1 MNIPLAERMRPM
13 ILADYIGQKHLIGPN
28 GALRPQLDSGLI
40 ASMILWGP
48 PGTGKTTLAGLLAKE
63 TEREIYNI
71 SAIDSGVAKVREVIQ
86 KAKDRSGFFVQSNP
100 ILFIDEIH
108 RFSKSQQD
116 ALLGAVEKGW
126 VTLIG
131 ATTEQPS
138 FEVIPA
144 LLSRCQVY
152 TLNALSEEELLELL
166 QRAIE
171 ADSELKL
178 KKVHLKETKV
188 LIQSSGGDA
197 RKLLN
202 TFELLVMPNEAAEIE
217 ITDVYVKAQF
227 DQLGVRYDKS
237 GDQHFDIA
245 SAMIKSIR
253 GSDPNAALYWLSR
266 MLIGGES
273 MSFIARRLIISAA
286 EDIGLA
292 NPTALIMA
300 QSTSQAIQT
309 VGLPEA
315 RIVLGQCIL
324 YLAMSPKSN
333 SAYKAI
339 NHALE
344 TVKNT
349 GNLSVPLD
357 LRNAPTKLM
366 KTLGYGEEYK
376 YAHDYEQNFVA
387 QEFLPKGIENTTF
400 YAPGDNAREQAQKDF
415 LKQRWKDK
423 YNY

>member
-1 MNIPLAERMRPM
+1 MNIPLAERMRPV
-13 ILADYIGQKHLIGPN
+13 ILGDYIGQKHLIGPH

-63 TEREIYNI
+63 TKREIYNI

-86 KAKDRSGFFVQSNP
+86 KAKDRSGLFVQSNP

-152 TLNALSEEELLELL
+152 TLNALNEEDLLSLL
-166 QRAIE
+166 QRALQT
-171 ADSELKL
+171 DSELKR
-178 KKVHLKETKV
+178 KTVHLMETKV
-188 LIQSSGGDA
+188 LIQSCGGDA

-202 TFELLVMPNEAAEIE
+202 TFELLVMPNEAVSIE
-217 ITDVYVKAQF
+217 ITDAYVKAQF

-237 GDQHFDIA
+237 GDQHYDIA

-273 MSFIARRLIISAA
+273 LSFIARRLIISAA

-300 QSTSQAIQT
+300 QSTHQAIQT

-333 SAYKAI
+333 SSYQAI
-339 NHALE
+339 NKAMNLAKE
-344 TVKNT
+344 TAH
-349 GNLSVPLD
+349 LPVPIH
-357 LRNAPTKLM
+357 LRNPANKITKD
-366 KTLGYGEEYK
+366 LGYGADYQ
-376 YAHDYEQNFVA
+376 YDHDTPNGCVQQNFLPEELKEVRIYRPSA
-387 QEFLPKGIENTTF
+387 RTKEQQSFAEF
-400 YAPGDNAREQAQKDF
+400 QKM
-415 LKQRWKDK
+415 WSGK
-423 YNY
+423 YPI

>member
-1 MNIPLAERMRPM
+1 MNIPLAERMRPVV
-13 ILADYIGQKHLIGPN
+13 LADYVGQKHLIGPS

-40 ASMILWGP
+40 TSMILWGP

-63 TEREIYNI
+63 TKREIFNI

-86 KAKDRSGFFVQSNP
+86 KAKDASGLFAHSNP

-152 TLNALSEEELLELL
+152 TLNALTEEDLMELIE
-166 QRAIE
+166 RALNK
-171 ADSELKL
+171 DHELKR
-178 KKVHLKETKV
+178 KTIHLKETKV
-188 LIQSSGGDA
+188 LIQSCGGDA

-202 TFELLVMPNEAAEIE
+202 TFELLVIPNPDNDIE
-217 ITDVYVKAQF
+217 ITNTYVKAQF

-237 GDQHFDIA
+237 GDQHYDIA

-273 MSFIARRLIISAA
+273 LSFIARRLIISAS

-300 QSTSQAIQT
+300 QSTAGAIQT

-315 RIVLGQCIL
+315 RIILGQCIL

-339 NHALE
+339 NEAMRLAKDTAH
-344 TVKNT
+344 
-349 GNLSVPLD
+349 LSVPLH
-357 LRNAPTKLM
+357 LRNPANKITKD
-366 KTLGYGEEYK
+366 LGYGADYQ
-376 YAHDYEQNFVA
+376 YDHDAPHGCAQQN
-387 QEFLPKGIENTTF
+387 FLPKELTGANF
-400 YAPGDNAREQAQKDF
+400 YKPSARAKEQQSFAEFQKM
-415 LKQRWKDK
+415 WSGK
-423 YNY
+423 YPV

>member
-1 MNIPLAERMRPM
+1 MNIPLAERMRPV
-13 ILADYIGQKHLIGPN
+13 ILGDYIGQKHLIGPS

-63 TEREIYNI
+63 TKREIYNI

-86 KAKDRSGFFVQSNP
+86 KAKDRSGLFVQNNP

-152 TLNALSEEELLELL
+152 TLNALSEKDLLELL
-166 QRAIE
+166 QRALQT
-171 ADSELKL
+171 DSELKR
-178 KKVHLKETKV
+178 KTVHLKETKV
-188 LIQSSGGDA
+188 LIQSCGGDA

-202 TFELLVMPNEAAEIE
+202 TFELLVVPNEASNIE
-217 ITDVYVKAQF
+217 ITDDYVKAQF

-237 GDQHFDIA
+237 GDQHYDIA

-273 MSFIARRLIISAA
+273 LSFIARRLIISAA

-300 QSTSQAIQT
+300 QSTNQAIQT

-324 YLAMSPKSN
+324 YLALSPKSN
-333 SAYKAI
+333 SAYQAI
-339 NHALE
+339 NNAMNLAKE
-344 TVKNT
+344 TAH
-349 GNLSVPLD
+349 LPVPIH
-357 LRNAPTKLM
+357 LRNPANKITKE
-366 KTLGYGEEYK
+366 LGYGADYQ
-376 YAHDYEQNFVA
+376 YDHDAPNGCAQQNFLPEELKGA
-387 QEFLPKGIENTTF
+387 SIYKPSARSKEKQSFAEF
-400 YAPGDNAREQAQKDF
+400 QKM
-415 LKQRWKDK
+415 WSGK
-423 YNY
+423 YPI

>member
-1 MNIPLAERMRPM
+1 MNIPLAERMRPET
-13 ILADYIGQKHLIGPN
+13 LDHYIGQQHLIGPK

-63 TEREIYNI
+63 TKREIFNL

-86 KAKDRSGFFVQSNP
+86 KAKDTSGLFAHSNP

-152 TLNALSEEELLELL
+152 TLNALSKEDLLLL
-166 QRAIE
+166 LKRALSV
-171 ADSELKL
+171 DSALKR
-178 KKVHLKETKV
+178 KTVHLKQTQV
-188 LIQSSGGDA
+188 LIQSCGGDA

-202 TFELLVMPNEAAEIE
+202 TFELLVVPNTMTEVD
-217 ITDVYVKAQF
+217 ITDAYVKAQF

-237 GDQHFDIA
+237 GDQHYDIA

-273 MSFIARRLIISAA
+273 LSFISRRLIISAS

-300 QSTSQAIQT
+300 QSTAQAIQT

-315 RIVLGQCIL
+315 RIILGQCIL

-339 NHALE
+339 NKAMKLAQE
-344 TVKNT
+344 TAH
-349 GNLSVPLD
+349 LSVPLA
-357 LRNAPTKLM
+357 LRNPANKITQD
-366 KTLGYGEEYK
+366 LGYGADYQ
-376 YAHDYEQNFVA
+376 YDHDAPNGCAQQNF
-387 QEFLPKGIENTTF
+387 LPEELDEIRLYEPSKRV
-400 YAPGDNAREQAQKDF
+400 REQQSFAEFQKM
-415 LKQRWKDK
+415 WSGK
-423 YNY
+423 YPT

>member
-1 MNIPLAERMRPM
+1 MNIPLAERMRPV
-13 ILADYIGQKHLIGPN
+13 ILGDYIGQKHLIGPH

-63 TEREIYNI
+63 TKREIYNI

-86 KAKDRSGFFVQSNP
+86 KAKDRSGLFVQSNP

-152 TLNALSEEELLELL
+152 TLNALNEEDLLSLL
-166 QRAIE
+166 QRALQT
-171 ADSELKL
+171 DSELKR
-178 KKVHLKETKV
+178 KTVHLMETKV
-188 LIQSSGGDA
+188 LIQSCGGDA

-202 TFELLVMPNEAAEIE
+202 TFELLVMPNEAVSIE
-217 ITDVYVKAQF
+217 ITDAYVKAQF

-237 GDQHFDIA
+237 GDQHYDIA

-266 MLIGGES
+266 MLIGG
-273 MSFIARRLIISAA
+273 
-286 EDIGLA
+286 
-292 NPTALIMA
+292 
-300 QSTSQAIQT
+300 
-309 VGLPEA
+309 
-315 RIVLGQCIL
+315 
-324 YLAMSPKSN
+324 
-333 SAYKAI
+333 
-339 NHALE
+339 
-344 TVKNT
+344 
-349 GNLSVPLD
+349 
-357 LRNAPTKLM
+357 
-366 KTLGYGEEYK
+366 
-376 YAHDYEQNFVA
+376 
-387 QEFLPKGIENTTF
+387 
-400 YAPGDNAREQAQKDF
+400 
-415 LKQRWKDK
+415 
-423 YNY
+423 

>member
-1 MNIPLAERMRPM
+1 MNIPLAERMRPET
-13 ILADYIGQKHLIGPN
+13 LDHYIGQQHLIGPQ

-63 TEREIYNI
+63 TKREIFNL
-71 SAIDSGVAKVREVIQ
+71 SAIDSGVAKVRAVIE
-86 KAKDRSGFFVQSNP
+86 KAKDTSGLFAHSNP
-100 ILFIDEIH
+100 ILFSDEIH

-152 TLNALSEEELLELL
+152 TLNALSKEDLLLL
-166 QRAIE
+166 LKRALSV
-171 ADSELKL
+171 DSALKR
-178 KKVHLKETKV
+178 KTVHLKQTQV
-188 LIQSSGGDA
+188 LIQSCGGDA

-202 TFELLVMPNEAAEIE
+202 TFELLVVPNTMTEVD
-217 ITDVYVKAQF
+217 ITDAYVKAQF

-237 GDQHFDIA
+237 GDQHYDIA

-273 MSFIARRLIISAA
+273 LSFISRRLIISAS

-300 QSTSQAIQT
+300 QSTAQAIQT

-315 RIVLGQCIL
+315 RIILGQCIL

-339 NHALE
+339 NKAMKLAQE
-344 TVKNT
+344 TAH
-349 GNLSVPLD
+349 LPVPLA
-357 LRNAPTKLM
+357 LRNPANNITQD
-366 KTLGYGEEYK
+366 LGYGADYQ
-376 YAHDYEQNFVA
+376 YDHDAPNGCAQQNF
-387 QEFLPKGIENTTF
+387 LPEELDEIRLYEPSKRV
-400 YAPGDNAREQAQKDF
+400 REQQSFAEFQKM
-415 LKQRWKDK
+415 WSGK
-423 YNY
+423 YPY

>member
-1 MNIPLAERMRPM
+1 MNIPLAERMRPKT
-13 ILADYIGQKHLIGPN
+13 LADYIGQEHLIGPN
-28 GALRPQLDSGLI
+28 GAIKPQLDSGLI

-63 TEREIYNI
+63 TEREIFNL

-86 KAKDRSGFFVQSNP
+86 KAKDRSGLFAHNNP

-152 TLNALSEEELLELL
+152 TLNALNQNDLLVL
-166 QRAIE
+166 
-171 ADSELKL
+171 L
-178 KKVHLKETKV
+178 KKALKVDPQLKRKEVQLEETDV
-188 LIQSSGGDA
+188 LIQSCGGDA

-202 TFELLVMPNEAAEIE
+202 TFELLVVPSTAKKIK
-217 ITDVYVKAQF
+217 ITNAYVKAQF

-237 GDQHFDIA
+237 GDQHYDIA

-273 MSFIARRLIISAA
+273 MSFIARRLLISAS

-292 NPTALIMA
+292 NPTALVMA
-300 QSTSQAIQT
+300 QSTAQAIQT

-315 RIVLGQCIL
+315 RIILGQCIL

-333 SAYKAI
+333 SAYNAI
-339 NHALE
+339 NQAINRARE
-344 TVKNT
+344 TAH
-349 GNLSVPLD
+349 LAVPIH
-357 LRNAPTKLM
+357 LRNSTSSITKD
-366 KTLGYGEEYK
+366 LGYGADYQ
-376 YAHDYEQNFVA
+376 YDHDNPDGCAQQN
-387 QEFLPKGIENTTF
+387 FLPKELTGTNF
-400 YAPGDNAREQAQKDF
+400 YKPSDRIKEQQSFAEFQKM
-415 LKQRWKDK
+415 WNGK
-423 YNY
+423 YPS

>member
-1 MNIPLAERMRPM
+1 MNIPLAERMRPET
-13 ILADYIGQKHLIGPN
+13 LDHYIGQQHLIGPQ

-48 PGTGKTTLAGLLAKE
+48 PGTGKTTLAGLLAKA
-63 TEREIYNI
+63 TKREIFNL
-71 SAIDSGVAKVREVIQ
+71 SAIDSGVAKVRAVIE
-86 KAKDRSGFFVQSNP
+86 KAKDTSGLFAHSNP

-152 TLNALSEEELLELL
+152 TLNALSKEDLLLL
-166 QRAIE
+166 LKRALSV
-171 ADSELKL
+171 DSALKR
-178 KKVHLKETKV
+178 KTVHLKQTQV
-188 LIQSSGGDA
+188 LIQSCGGDA

-202 TFELLVMPNEAAEIE
+202 TFELLVVPNTMTEVD
-217 ITDVYVKAQF
+217 ITDAYVKAQF

-237 GDQHFDIA
+237 GDQHYDIA

-273 MSFIARRLIISAA
+273 LSFISRRLIISAS

-300 QSTSQAIQT
+300 QSTAQAIQT

-315 RIVLGQCIL
+315 RIILGQCIL

-339 NHALE
+339 NKAMKLAQE
-344 TVKNT
+344 TAH
-349 GNLSVPLD
+349 LPVPLA
-357 LRNAPTKLM
+357 LRNPANKITQD
-366 KTLGYGEEYK
+366 LGYGADYQ
-376 YAHDYEQNFVA
+376 YDHDAPNGCAQQNF
-387 QEFLPKGIENTTF
+387 LPEELDEIRLYEPSKRV
-400 YAPGDNAREQAQKDF
+400 REQQSFAEFQKM
-415 LKQRWKDK
+415 WSGK
-423 YNY
+423 YPT

>member
-1 MNIPLAERMRPM
+1 MNIPLAERMRPVK
-13 ILADYIGQKHLIGPN
+13 LADYIGQKHLIGPS

-40 ASMILWGP
+40 TSMILWGP

-63 TEREIYNI
+63 TKREIFNI

-86 KAKDRSGFFVQSNP
+86 RAKDASGMFAHSNP

-152 TLNALSEEELLELL
+152 TLNALNQDDLL
-166 QRAIE
+166 QLLNRALIV
-171 ADSELKL
+171 DPELKR
-178 KKVHLKETKV
+178 KTVHLSETKV
-188 LIQSSGGDA
+188 LIQSCGGDA

-202 TFELLVMPNEAAEIE
+202 TFELLVMPNANKEVE
-217 ITDVYVKAQF
+217 ITDTYVKAQF

-237 GDQHFDIA
+237 GDQHYDIA

-273 MSFIARRLIISAA
+273 LSFIARRLIISAS

-292 NPTALIMA
+292 NPTAIIMA
-300 QSTSQAIQT
+300 QSTAGAIQT

-315 RIVLGQCIL
+315 RIILGQCIL

-339 NHALE
+339 NQAMHCAKE
-344 TVKNT
+344 TAH
-349 GNLSVPLD
+349 LPVPIH
-357 LRNAPTKLM
+357 LRNPANKITQD
-366 KTLGYGEEYK
+366 LGYGADYQ
-376 YAHDYEQNFVA
+376 YDHDAPNGCAQQN
-387 QEFLPKGIENTTF
+387 FLPKELTQANF
-400 YAPGDNAREQAQKDF
+400 YKPSARAKEQQSFAEFQKM
-415 LKQRWKDK
+415 WSGK
-423 YNY
+423 YPN

>member
-1 MNIPLAERMRPM
+1 MNIPLAERMRPDT
-13 ILADYIGQKHLIGPN
+13 LDHYIGQQHLIGSN

-63 TEREIYNI
+63 TKRDIFNL

-86 KAKDRSGFFVQSNP
+86 KAKDTSGLFAQSNP

-152 TLNALSEEELLELL
+152 TLHALSHEDLLALL
-166 QRAIE
+166 KRALSV
-171 ADSELKL
+171 DPELKRKTVQL
-178 KKVHLKETKV
+178 KQTQV
-188 LIQSSGGDA
+188 LIQSCGGDA

-202 TFELLVMPNEAAEIE
+202 TFELLVVPNTLTEVN
-217 ITDVYVKAQF
+217 ITDAYVKAQF

-237 GDQHFDIA
+237 GDQHYDIA

-273 MSFIARRLIISAA
+273 LSFISRRLIISAS

-300 QSTSQAIQT
+300 QSTAQAIQT

-315 RIVLGQCIL
+315 RIILGQCIL

-339 NHALE
+339 NKAMKLAKE
-344 TVKNT
+344 TAH
-349 GNLSVPLD
+349 LPVPLA
-357 LRNAPTKLM
+357 LRNPANKITQD
-366 KTLGYGEEYK
+366 LGYGADYQ
-376 YAHDYEQNFVA
+376 YDHDAPNGCAQQNF
-387 QEFLPKGIENTTF
+387 LPEELDKISLYE
-400 YAPGDNAREQAQKDF
+400 PSKRVREQQSFAEFQKM
-415 LKQRWKDK
+415 WSGK
-423 YNY
+423 YPT

>member
-1 MNIPLAERMRPM
+1 MNIPLAERMRPLV
-13 ILADYIGQKHLIGPN
+13 LADYIGQQHLIGPR
-28 GALRPQLDSGLI
+28 GALRPQIDSGLI
-40 ASMILWGP
+40 TSMILWGP

-63 TEREIYNI
+63 TKREIFNI

-86 KAKDRSGFFVQSNP
+86 KAKNTSGLFAHSNP

-152 TLNALSEEELLELL
+152 TLNALSHEDLLALL
-166 QRAIE
+166 KRALTVD
-171 ADSELKL
+171 AELKR
-178 KKVHLKETKV
+178 KTVHLTQTKV
-188 LIQSSGGDA
+188 LIQSCGGDA

-202 TFELLVMPNEAAEIE
+202 TFELLVLPNALTEVE
-217 ITDVYVKAQF
+217 ITDNYIKAQF

-237 GDQHFDIA
+237 GDQHYDIA

-273 MSFIARRLIISAA
+273 LSFISRRLIISAS

-300 QSTSQAIQT
+300 QSTAQAIHT

-315 RIVLGQCIL
+315 RIILGQCIL

-339 NHALE
+339 NHAMNLAQE
-344 TVKNT
+344 TAH
-349 GNLSVPLD
+349 LPVPIH
-357 LRNAPTKLM
+357 LRNPTSKITEDLN
-366 KTLGYGEEYK
+366 YGADYT
-376 YAHDYEQNFVA
+376 YDHDTPNGCAQQNFLPEEIIGTNFYTPSA
-387 QEFLPKGIENTTF
+387 RTKEQQSFAEF
-400 YAPGDNAREQAQKDF
+400 QKM
-415 LKQRWKDK
+415 WSGK
-423 YNY
+423 YPS

>member
-1 MNIPLAERMRPM
+1 MNPPLAERMRPVS
-13 ILADYIGQKHLIGPN
+13 IDQYIGQTHLVGPK
-28 GALRPQLDSGLI
+28 GALRPQLESGLI

-63 TEREIYNI
+63 TKREIFHL

-86 KAKDRSGFFVQSNP
+86 RAKDKSGLFAHANP

-152 TLNALSEEELLELL
+152 TLKALKKEELLEILNQAIAQDAALIRKSIKLQEYDLLL
-166 QRAIE
+166 Q
-171 ADSELKL
+171 
-178 KKVHLKETKV
+178 TC
-188 LIQSSGGDA
+188 GGDA

-202 TFELLVMPNEAAEIE
+202 TFELIVIPSKNSKVI
-217 ITDVYVKAQF
+217 ITDAFVRDQL

-237 GDQHFDIA
+237 GDQHYDIA

-273 MSFIARRLIISAA
+273 LSFIGRRLIISAA

-300 QSTSQAIQT
+300 QSSAQAIQM

-315 RIVLGQCIL
+315 RIILGQCIL

-333 SAYKAI
+333 SAYQAI
-339 NHALE
+339 NKAMDLAHSAGPLP
-344 TVKNT
+344 
-349 GNLSVPLD
+349 VPLRPGEPSVHRRDRGD
-357 LRNAPTKLM
+357 LPDGGRRVPILAAVP
-366 KTLGYGEEYK
+366 
-376 YAHDYEQNFVA
+376 
-387 QEFLPKGIENTTF
+387 
-400 YAPGDNAREQAQKDF
+400 
-415 LKQRWKDK
+415 QRDPSMHRA
-423 YNY
+423 

>member
-1 MNIPLAERMRPM
+1 MNPPLAERMRPVS
-13 ILADYIGQKHLIGPN
+13 IDQYIGQTHLVGPK
-28 GALRPQLDSGLI
+28 GALRPQLESGLI

-63 TEREIYNI
+63 TKREIFHL

-86 KAKDRSGFFVQSNP
+86 RAKDKSGLFAHANP

-152 TLNALSEEELLELL
+152 TLKALKKEELLEILNQAIAQDAALIRKSIKLQEYGLLL
-166 QRAIE
+166 Q
-171 ADSELKL
+171 SC
-178 KKVHLKETKV
+178 
-188 LIQSSGGDA
+188 GGDA

-202 TFELLVMPNEAAEIE
+202 TFELIVIPSKNSKVV
-217 ITDVYVKAQF
+217 ITDAFVRDQL

-237 GDQHFDIA
+237 GDQHYDIA

-273 MSFIARRLIISAA
+273 LSFIGRRLIISAA

-300 QSTSQAIQT
+300 QSSAQAIQM

-315 RIVLGQCIL
+315 RIILGQCIL

-333 SAYKAI
+333 SAYQAI
-339 NHALE
+339 NKAMDLAHSAGPLP
-344 TVKNT
+344 
-349 GNLSVPLD
+349 VPLH
-357 LRNAPTKLM
+357 LRNATNDLNKE
-366 KTLGYGEEYK
+366 LGYGKDYT
-376 YAHDYEQNFVA
+376 YDHDAPNGCA
-387 QEFLPKGIENTTF
+387 QRNFLPPEIENECL
-400 YAPGDNAREQAQKDF
+400 YHPSLNQRERQSFAEFQKM
-415 LKQRWKDK
+415 WSG
-423 YNY
+423 NYPK

>member
-1 MNIPLAERMRPM
+1 MNIPLAERMRPLV
-13 ILADYIGQKHLIGPN
+13 LADYIGQEHLIGPH

-40 ASMILWGP
+40 TSMILWGP

-63 TEREIYNI
+63 TKREIFNI

-86 KAKDRSGFFVQSNP
+86 KAKDASGLFTRSNP

-152 TLNALSEEELLELL
+152 TLNALSHDDLRALL
-166 QRAIE
+166 QRALSSD
-171 ADSELKL
+171 AELKRKTVRL
-178 KKVHLKETKV
+178 TETKV
-188 LIQSSGGDA
+188 LIQSCGGDA

-202 TFELLVMPNEAAEIE
+202 TFELLIMPCTLSEVE
-217 ITDVYVKAQF
+217 ITDNFVKAQF

-237 GDQHFDIA
+237 GDQHYDIA

-273 MSFIARRLIISAA
+273 LSFIARRLIISAS

-300 QSTSQAIQT
+300 QSTAHAIHT

-315 RIVLGQCIL
+315 RIILGQCIL

-339 NHALE
+339 NNAMKHAKE
-344 TVKNT
+344 TAH
-349 GNLSVPLD
+349 LPVPLH
-357 LRNAPTKLM
+357 LRNPTNKV
-366 KTLGYGEEYK
+366 TEDLGYGADYQ
-376 YAHDYEQNFVA
+376 YDHDAPNGCAQQNFLPEELIGTNFYTPSA
-387 QEFLPKGIENTTF
+387 RTKEQQSFAEF
-400 YAPGDNAREQAQKDF
+400 QKM
-415 LKQRWKDK
+415 WSGK
-423 YNY
+423 YPN

>member
-1 MNIPLAERMRPM
+1 MNIPLAERMRPDT
-13 ILADYIGQKHLIGPN
+13 LEEYIGQKHLIGPN

-63 TEREIYNI
+63 TKREIFNI
-71 SAIDSGVAKVREVIQ
+71 SAINSGVAKVREVIQ
-86 KAKDRSGFFVQSNP
+86 KSKNASGLFAQNNP

-152 TLNALSEEELLELL
+152 TLNPLSQEDLIELLKRSLE
-166 QRAIE
+166 I
-171 ADSELKL
+171 DPELKR
-178 KKVHLKETKV
+178 KTVHLKETKV
-188 LIQSSGGDA
+188 LVQSCGGDA

-202 TFELLVMPNEAAEIE
+202 TFELLVVPNTLTEVE
-217 ITDVYVKAQF
+217 ITDNFVKTQF

-237 GDQHFDIA
+237 GDQHYDIA

-273 MSFIARRLIISAA
+273 LSFIARRLIISAS

-300 QSTSQAIQT
+300 QSTAQAIQT

-315 RIVLGQCIL
+315 RIILGQCIL

-339 NHALE
+339 DQAM
-344 TVKNT
+344 
-349 GNLSVPLD
+349 NLAKATAHLPVPIH
-357 LRNAPTKLM
+357 LRNPTSKV
-366 KTLGYGEEYK
+366 TEDLGYGSDYQ
-376 YAHDYEQNFVA
+376 YDHDAPNGCA
-387 QEFLPKGIENTTF
+387 QQDFLPDELKGTNI
-400 YAPGDNAREQAQKDF
+400 YKPSARAKEQQSFAEFQKM
-415 LKQRWKDK
+415 WSGK
-423 YNY
+423 YPA

>member
-1 MNIPLAERMRPM
+1 
-13 ILADYIGQKHLIGPN
+13 
-28 GALRPQLDSGLI
+28 
-40 ASMILWGP
+40 
-48 PGTGKTTLAGLLAKE
+48 LAKE
-63 TEREIYNI
+63 TKREIFHL

-86 KAKDRSGFFVQSNP
+86 RAKDKSGLFAHANP

-152 TLNALSEEELLELL
+152 TLKALKKEELLEILNQAIAQDAALIRKSIKLQEYGLLL
-166 QRAIE
+166 Q
-171 ADSELKL
+171 SC
-178 KKVHLKETKV
+178 
-188 LIQSSGGDA
+188 GGDA

-202 TFELLVMPNEAAEIE
+202 TFELIVIPSKNNKVV
-217 ITDVYVKAQF
+217 ITDAFVRDQL

-237 GDQHFDIA
+237 GDQHYDIA

-273 MSFIARRLIISAA
+273 LSFIGRRLIISAA

-300 QSTSQAIQT
+300 QSSAQAIQMI
-309 VGLPEA
+309 GLPEA
-315 RIVLGQCIL
+315 RIILGQCIL

-333 SAYKAI
+333 SAYQAI
-339 NHALE
+339 NKAMDLAHSAGPLP
-344 TVKNT
+344 
-349 GNLSVPLD
+349 VPLH
-357 LRNAPTKLM
+357 LRNATNDLNKE
-366 KTLGYGEEYK
+366 LGYGKGYT
-376 YAHDYEQNFVA
+376 YDHDAPNGCAQQNF
-387 QEFLPKGIENTTF
+387 LPPEIENERL
-400 YAPGDNAREQAQKDF
+400 YHPSLNQREQQSFAEFQKM
-415 LKQRWKDK
+415 WSG
-423 YNY
+423 NYPK

>member
-1 MNIPLAERMRPM
+1 MNPPLAERMRPVS
-13 ILADYIGQKHLIGPN
+13 IDQYIGQTHLVGPK
-28 GALRPQLDSGLI
+28 GALRPQLESGLI

-63 TEREIYNI
+63 TKREIFHL

-86 KAKDRSGFFVQSNP
+86 RAKDKSGLFAHANP

-126 VTLIG
+126 ITLIG

-152 TLNALSEEELLELL
+152 TLKALKKEELLEILNQAIAQDAALIRKSIKLQEHDLLL
-166 QRAIE
+166 Q
-171 ADSELKL
+171 SC
-178 KKVHLKETKV
+178 
-188 LIQSSGGDA
+188 GGDA

-202 TFELLVMPNEAAEIE
+202 TFELIVIPSKNNKVV
-217 ITDVYVKAQF
+217 ITDAFVRDQL

-237 GDQHFDIA
+237 GDQHYDIA

-273 MSFIARRLIISAA
+273 LSFIGRRLIISAA

-300 QSTSQAIQT
+300 QSSAQAIQM

-315 RIVLGQCIL
+315 SIILGQCIL

-333 SAYKAI
+333 SAYQAI
-339 NHALE
+339 NKAMDLAHSAGPLP
-344 TVKNT
+344 
-349 GNLSVPLD
+349 VPLH
-357 LRNAPTKLM
+357 LRNATNDLNKE
-366 KTLGYGEEYK
+366 LGYSKDYT
-376 YAHDYEQNFVA
+376 YDHDAPNGCAQQNF
-387 QEFLPKGIENTTF
+387 LPPEIENERL
-400 YAPGDNAREQAQKDF
+400 YHPSLNQRERQSFAEFQKM
-415 LKQRWKDK
+415 WSG
-423 YNY
+423 NYPK

>member
-1 MNIPLAERMRPM
+1 MNPPLAERMRPVS
-13 ILADYIGQKHLIGPN
+13 IDQYIGQTHLIGPK
-28 GALRPQLDSGLI
+28 GALRPQLESGLI

-63 TEREIYNI
+63 TKREIFHL

-86 KAKDRSGFFVQSNP
+86 RAKDKSGLFAHANP

-144 LLSRCQVY
+144 LLSRCQAY
-152 TLNALSEEELLELL
+152 TLKALKKEELLEILNQAIAQDAALIRKSIKLQEYDLLL
-166 QRAIE
+166 Q
-171 ADSELKL
+171 SC
-178 KKVHLKETKV
+178 
-188 LIQSSGGDA
+188 GGDA

-202 TFELLVMPNEAAEIE
+202 TFELIVIPSKNNKVV
-217 ITDVYVKAQF
+217 ITDAFVRDQL

-237 GDQHFDIA
+237 GDQHYDIA

-273 MSFIARRLIISAA
+273 LSFIGRRLIISAA

-300 QSTSQAIQT
+300 QSSAQAIQM

-315 RIVLGQCIL
+315 RIILGQCIL

-333 SAYKAI
+333 SAYQAI
-339 NHALE
+339 NKAMDLAHSAGPLP
-344 TVKNT
+344 
-349 GNLSVPLD
+349 VPLH
-357 LRNAPTKLM
+357 LRNATNDLNKE
-366 KTLGYGEEYK
+366 LGYGKDYT
-376 YAHDYEQNFVA
+376 YDHDAPNGCAQQNF
-387 QEFLPKGIENTTF
+387 LPPEIENERL
-400 YAPGDNAREQAQKDF
+400 YHPSLNQREQQSFAEFQKM
-415 LKQRWKDK
+415 WSG
-423 YNY
+423 NYPK